1 MGSHSQTEEDVDK
14 KEDVLHRIQND
25 DFVKRFLNAGDAKSV
40 LSSTLS
46 ITEQVKK
53 LGEAIDQLNHELQKQ
68 VLEKHTDLLQQA
80 SHASKL
86 EVVLNTMN
94 MHVQSLFANA
104 ERLKMQISVPY
115 NELEQH
121 TTVLGRLHLASHI
134 LRQVNRLQQL
144 SKRLSST
151 VDPVQKATILQELEN
166 LASDPELEDIDAVTT
181 ELRNIRAQQQKIVQM
196 ANGSLHQGI
205 NHENVTQTTTA
216 LQIFINLGI
225 IKSTIDSFV
234 EHSLY
239 ECREAWKSAF
249 EIASIPNK
257 SKSGAGQIQLSF
269 SQGFRNKTWT
279 ELEKVFSED
288 LYQACKHLWCL
299 CC

>member
-104 ERLKMQISVPY
+104 ERLKMQ
-115 NELEQH
+115 
-121 TTVLGRLHLASHI
+121 
-134 LRQVNRLQQL
+134 
-144 SKRLSST
+144 
-151 VDPVQKATILQELEN
+151 
-166 LASDPELEDIDAVTT
+166 
-181 ELRNIRAQQQKIVQM
+181 
-196 ANGSLHQGI
+196 
-205 NHENVTQTTTA
+205 
-216 LQIFINLGI
+216 
-225 IKSTIDSFV
+225 
-234 EHSLY
+234 
-239 ECREAWKSAF
+239 
-249 EIASIPNK
+249 
-257 SKSGAGQIQLSF
+257 
-269 SQGFRNKTWT
+269 
-279 ELEKVFSED
+279 
-288 LYQACKHLWCL
+288 
-299 CC
+299 